1 MSKEQETIVIPAD
14 GAGFDRQD
22 PQAFMIAL
30 FAIASVVALILVMLA
45 VQIFYQHGR
54 EQQIYEKVL
63 LPVSQDL
70 LDLRAREDSN
80 LHSYGYINKEK
91 TQIRVPIERAMDLIV
106 KEYADGKLRY
116 SMKPTP
122 VKPLVP
128 AAAPAPGTSGA
139 PVQSTP
145 NVVGKTK

>member
-22 PQAFMIAL
+22 PQALVIAL
-30 FAIASVVALILVMLA
+30 FAIASVVALVLVMLA

-54 EQQIYEKVL
+54 DQQIYEKVL

-70 LDLRAREDSN
+70 LDLRAREDSS
-80 LHSYGYINKEK
+80 LQSYGYSNKEK
-91 TQIRVPIERAMDLIV
+91 TQIRVPIDRAMALIV
-106 KEYADGKLRY
+106 KEYADGKLQY
-116 SMKPTP
+116 STKPTP
-122 VKPLVP
+122 VKPLMPV
-128 AAAPAPGTSGA
+128 AAPTPGTSGA

-145 NVVGKTK
+145 NAVGKAK